1 MADHFYCPIVK
12 CQWNVNG
19 YIAHL
24 VFAKPSSNYWVSG
37 TYEGNIRRHEWKKA
51 TYQNQILYFDPTM
64 DVISQRIPD
73 FSRFVNQNV
82 HLEINLQTH
91 DWVIFPHFIFFS
103 RHSYIPESNIRV
115 VSLFW
120 LKLRPWKIE
129 SHKLKDIFLY
139 LFNIITW
146 NICYFYITELAQ
158 NLV

>member
-37 TYEGNIRRHEWKKA
+37 TYEWNIRRHEWKKA

-73 FSRFVNQNV
+73 FSRFVNQIV
-82 HLEINLQTH
+82 HLEIIADPRLSDISSFYLLQPPFTSLNPTQELFLYFNLNCA
-91 DWVIFPHFIFFS
+91 
-103 RHSYIPESNIRV
+103 R
-115 VSLFW
+115 
-120 LKLRPWKIE
+120 KIE
-129 SHKLKDIFLY
+129 SHKLKVIFLY

-146 NICYFYITELAQ
+146 NICYFYITELAR

>member
-1 MADHFYCPIVK
+1 M
-12 CQWNVNG
+12 
-19 YIAHL
+19 
-24 VFAKPSSNYWVSG
+24 FAKPSSNYWVSG
-37 TYEGNIRRHEWKKA
+37 TYEWNIRRHEWKKA

-82 HLEINLQTH
+82 HLEIIADPRLSDISSFYLLQLPFTSLNPTQELFLYFNLNCA
-91 DWVIFPHFIFFS
+91 
-103 RHSYIPESNIRV
+103 RE
-115 VSLFW
+115 
-120 LKLRPWKIE
+120 KIE
-129 SHKLKDIFLY
+129 SHKLKVIFLY